1 MVTYRRVV
9 DYLAAISI
17 IIAFGALFLGRLMTY
32 SLATATGTFLERV
45 AAQSR
50 AWDFAH
56 RVMLVG
62 IIGLIPAAI
71 ALRRA
76 ARGRSTWLAD
86 IAAGLIILGAALGVG
101 QYALDF
107 AMLAAARI
115 EPSEAG
121 ESFISLLRGESFVDW
136 AFYKLP
142 GIAQLGLVLFTVVM
156 WLQGTGWRLQ
166 AVSLTVAAVAALVA
180 PLLIGPV
187 GIRLALGLAFL
198 GFATVA
204 WKIAFHPLAA
214 ERLPS

>member
-17 IIAFGALFLGRLMTY
+17 VIAFGGLFLGRLMIY
-32 SLATATGTFLERV
+32 PVATASGNFLERV
-45 AAQSR
+45 AAESQ
-50 AWDFAH
+50 AWDVGH

-62 IIGLIPAAI
+62 MVGLIPAAI
-71 ALRRA
+71 AVRRA
-76 ARGRSTWLAD
+76 VGGRSRWLAD
-86 IAAGLIILGAALGVG
+86 IAAGLTIFGAALAVG

-121 ESFISLLRGESFVDW
+121 QSFTSLLRSEPFVDW

-142 GIAQLGLVLFTVVM
+142 DLAQLGLMLFTVVL

-166 AVSLTVAAVAALVA
+166 AVSLTVAAAAALVA
-180 PLLIGPV
+180 PLLIGAL

-198 GFATVA
+198 AFTTVA
-204 WKIAFHPLAA
+204 WKIASP
-214 ERLPS
+214 RLP